1 VNTELSNSTR
11 LRRLALLA
19 AASAGAM
26 MLSVGTGHAAPTV
39 IDGAT
44 DTVPG
49 TFASPFSING
59 GLTIGASG
67 TGELE
72 VFNGAQV
79 GATSCGEIVLG
90 QNSGAKGT
98 LSVDGGATSVDDGSC
113 AIIVGQGGDGVLSL
127 TNGANLTVTNA
138 VIGCLSGSTGTAT
151 VDGSTWTDKGVL
163 TVGFA
168 GVAQLNIEGGGNVTS
183 TSGAVGGGVFSGLE
197 VTDAGSQWVMTGDLA
212 AGHDT
217 AINILN
223 GGLLQDGNFTTNV
236 GSSGTSQIEV
246 SGGNSTWTNTG
257 ALTYGGGFGS
267 TSEIEILQGGTVNAG
282 SLALGDAEI
291 TVQGAGSSFN
301 STGSTV
307 LGTNNSQAVL
317 QLQSGGAAVIG
328 GGTGNL
334 TLGIFGAQGSEGVLD
349 IGGVSLGSPVAAGTI
364 QAGVIDVATAGSQII
379 FDHTSS
385 NYIFSTPITGP
396 GQVAVYGG
404 TTTLTANESLSGEY
418 NVPGG
423 TLLIDGLSGTAAV
436 NVDGGALGGTGT
448 IGGNTAIDNN
458 ATLIGVAGQVLT
470 VNASLF
476 LENGS
481 STDVSLGAPSSNAL
495 FQVNGELVIGG
506 TLNVTDAGGFGAGTY
521 RIFNYTGSFGSN
533 GMSIGTVPNGFSASN
548 FSLQTSVAGQVN
560 LITGAGSGALSFWNG
575 TTTSSTNTVVG
586 GAGTWVLGANN
597 WTDAAG
603 DTSGP
608 WTPGLAIFEGTA
620 GNVTISNTG
629 GAIDATTV
637 QFAVTGYEVEGQTL
651 TLTGS
656 TPTIRVGDGTAAGA
670 NYVAAI
676 YATVTGTDGLIKT
689 DLGLLDLF
697 GTNTYSGG
705 TTIDAG
711 TLAVQADAGLGAAGG
726 NVTLNGGEFF
736 ADDGFDTARN
746 FVVNGA
752 SQIGVAQPAT
762 LDITGSFSGS
772 ASLGKEGLGELI
784 VSGAGGYSG
793 ALSID
798 AGTLTVNGALG
809 DAAVTVQSGAT
820 LGGDGVIGG
829 TVLVHDNGVL
839 KGLGGQTL
847 TLGGLQMTSAAD
859 MDVTLDQLSS
869 TTPLFQVNGDLTLA
883 GDLNITA
890 GATFGPGLYRL
901 IDYTGT
907 LTDNGLAIGTT
918 PSGVPAGDLTIQ
930 TSVADEVNLIYSNL
944 GPPQPIQFWNGTTT
958 SPTGAVVG
966 GAGSWKLGPTN
977 WSDANGQTS
986 GAWPGGLAIFE
997 ATPGLV
1003 TVDDSA
1009 GAIGA
1014 TGIQFAANGYV
1025 IAGGPLALNGTNPIV
1040 RVGDGTAAGASDVA
1054 TINSVLTG
1062 ADGLIKSDLG
1072 TLVLGGANSFSGGV
1086 TVMGGTLQVSADDNL
1101 GAVSG
1106 GLTFNGGGLAV
1117 TSSFTSARSLDFAG
1131 LGGIDTAT
1139 GVTLDLTGVLSG
1151 QGDWIKSG
1159 AGELELTGAGSN
1171 SGLVTLAAG
1180 ALRVDGSMPGD
1191 VVVQSGALLQ
1201 GRGQVGSI
1209 VVQSGGTLAPGDS
1222 IGTITADGKLGFAA
1236 GSIYDVELNAAGQ
1249 SDLTHATGA
1258 ADILGGTV
1266 NAIAAPGVY
1275 LLGTRYT
1282 IVTAD
1287 GGGAGAFTGLTGNL
1301 SQPFLQLSL
1310 GYDAHDVYLDVT
1322 RNGVSFCSLAET
1334 RNQCAAANGAD
1345 SLGGGAVYDAIAD
1358 SPDAASARRAFDA
1371 VSGEIHASVQDAWLD
1386 DSRFVR
1392 DAALGRLDA
1401 PGDGHVVWGQ
1411 VFTADGQFGGDGN
1424 AASLDRTL
1432 SGFLIGAD
1440 TAAGRDWRVGVLG
1453 GYTRTQLSLDARS
1466 SSAGSD
1472 DYHVGVY
1479 GGFGGGPLQIR
1490 GGAAYTWH
1498 DMTTQRGVGFDLY
1511 SETDKASAHAETGQ
1525 VFGELAW
1532 RFGGPA
1538 AHLEP
1543 FAGIAYVVLH
1553 DDAFHELGGPAA
1565 LKSDGGQ
1572 VDATFASAGLRG
1584 DVEHKVGAAVLDL
1597 RASAAWRGASGVDT
1611 PAARMAFEA
1620 GGQAFSVYGPPI
1632 GRDVVVGDVSLGAR
1646 FADRVRL
1653 SVNYDGL
1660 AGDKVRDNAVKLA
1673 LDVSF

>member
-1 VNTELSNSTR
+1 ML
-11 LRRLALLA
+11 
-19 AASAGAM
+19 SAG
-26 MLSVGTGHAAPTV
+26 GTFAAPTV

-79 GATSCGEIVLG
+79 NTTSCGEIVLG
-90 QNSGAKGT
+90 QNFGAKGT
-98 LSVDGGATSVDDGSC
+98 LSVDGAATSVDDGSC
-113 AIIVGQGGDGVLSL
+113 AIIVGQGGDGELTL
-127 TNGANLTVTNA
+127 TNGANLTVTNV
-138 VIGCLSGSTGTAT
+138 VIGCLSGSSGNVT
-151 VDGSTWTDKGVL
+151 VNGSTLTDKGVL
-163 TVGFA
+163 TAGFA
-168 GVAQLNIEGGGNVTS
+168 GEAELIVEGGGNVTS
-183 TSGAVGGGVFSGLE
+183 TAGALGGSVAAALE
-197 VTDAGSQWVMTGDLA
+197 VTGAHSQWVMTGDLA

-217 AINILN
+217 NIDVFN

-236 GSSGTSQIEV
+236 GSSGTSEIEV

-267 TSEIEILQGGTVNAG
+267 TSEIEIDQGGTVNAA
-282 SLALGDAEI
+282 SLALGDALI

-307 LGTNNSQAVL
+307 LGTNNAQAIL
-317 QLQSGGAAVIG
+317 QLQSGGEAVIG

-349 IGGVSLGSPVAAGTI
+349 IGGIGLGSPVAAGTI
-364 QAGVIDVATAGSQII
+364 QAGVIDVATAGSQLV
-379 FDHTSS
+379 FNHTST
-385 NYIFSTPITGP
+385 NYSFSVPITGP

-404 TTTLTANESLSGEY
+404 TTILTANESLTGEY
-418 NVPGG
+418 NIPGG

-448 IGGNTAIDNN
+448 IGGNTAIDNKG
-458 ATLIGVAGQVLT
+458 TLIGVAGQVLT

-481 STDVSLGAPSSNAL
+481 STDISLGAPSANAL
-495 FQVNGELVIGG
+495 FQVNGELVLGG

-521 RIFNYTGSFGSN
+521 RIFNYTGTLGSN
-533 GMSIGTVPNGFSASN
+533 GMTIGTVPNGFSASN
-548 FSLQTSVAGQVN
+548 FSIQTSVADQVN
-560 LITGAGSGALSFWNG
+560 LITGASPGALSFWNG
-575 TTTSSTNTVVG
+575 ATTSPTNTVVG
-586 GAGTWVLGANN
+586 GTGTWVLTTDN

-603 DTSGP
+603 ANSGL
-608 WTPGLAIFEGTA
+608 WTPGLAIFEGTP
-620 GNVTISNTG
+620 GNVTINDTG

-637 QFAVTGYEVEGQTL
+637 QFAVTGYQVEGGNL
-651 TLTGS
+651 TLSGP
-656 TPTIRVGDGTAAGA
+656 TPTIRVGDGTAGGA
-670 NYVAAI
+670 NYVAAV
-676 YATVTGTDGLIKT
+676 YAPVVGTNGLIKT

-711 TLAVQADAGLGAAGG
+711 TLAVQTDAGLGAAGG

-736 ADDGFDTARN
+736 ADDGFDTTRSFA
-746 FVVNGA
+746 VTAA
-752 SQIGVAQPAT
+752 SQIGVGQPGA
-762 LDITGSFSGS
+762 LDITGNLSGS
-772 ASLGKEGLGELI
+772 ASLGKEGSGEL
-784 VSGAGGYSG
+784 VLSGAGGYSG
-793 ALSID
+793 ALSVD
-798 AGTLTVNGALG
+798 AGLLTVNGSLG
-809 DAAVTVQSGAT
+809 DAAVTVQGGAT
-820 LGGDGVIGG
+820 LGGAGVIGG
-829 TVLVHDNGVL
+829 IVQVRDNGIVQ
-839 KGLGGQTL
+839 GGSGQTL
-847 TLGGLQMTSAAD
+847 TLSGLQMTSAAD
-859 MDVTLDQLSS
+859 MNVSLAGLPSS
-869 TTPLFQVNGDLTLA
+869 TPLFQVNGDLTLA
-883 GDLNITA
+883 GDLNVA
-890 GATFGPGLYRL
+890 DGGGFGPGVYRL

-907 LTDNGLAIGTT
+907 LTDNGMSIGTT
-918 PSGVPAGDLTIQ
+918 PAGVPANDLTIQ
-930 TSVADEVNLIYSNL
+930 TSVADEVNLVYANL

-966 GAGSWKLGPTN
+966 GAGNWRLGPTN
-977 WSDANGQTS
+977 WTDANGQVS

-997 ATPGLV
+997 GTPGLV
-1003 TVDDSA
+1003 TIDDSA
-1009 GAIGA
+1009 GSIGA

-1025 IAGGPLALNGTNPIV
+1025 VAGGPLALNGADPVV
-1040 RVGDGTAAGASDVA
+1040 RVGDGTAGGASDVA
-1054 TINSVLTG
+1054 TINAVLTG
-1062 ADGLIKSDLG
+1062 ANGLIKTDLG
-1072 TLVLGGANSFSGGV
+1072 TLILGGANSFTGGV

-1101 GAVSG
+1101 GAASG
-1106 GLTFNGGGLAV
+1106 GVTFNGGGLAV
-1117 TSSFTSARSLDFAG
+1117 TSSFTSARSLDFTG
-1131 LGGIDTAT
+1131 LGGIDTAA

-1151 QGDWIKSG
+1151 PGDWTKSG
-1159 AGELELTGAGSN
+1159 AGELELTGVSSN

-1180 ALRVDGSMPGD
+1180 TLRVDGSMPGD
-1191 VVVQSGALLQ
+1191 VVVQSGALLK
-1201 GRGQVGSI
+1201 GHGAVGSI

-1222 IGTITADGKLGFAA
+1222 IGTITANGKLGFAA

-1249 SDLTHATGA
+1249 SDLTHATGV

-1287 GGGAGAFTGLTGNL
+1287 GGGSGAFTDLTGGNL

-1322 RNGVSFCSLAET
+1322 RNGASFCSLAAT

-1345 SLGGGAVYDAIAD
+1345 SLGGGPVYAAIAD
-1358 SPDAASARRAFDA
+1358 STDAASARRAFDA

-1424 AASLDRTL
+1424 AASLSRTL
-1432 SGFLIGAD
+1432 SGFLLGAD

-1479 GGFGGGPLQIR
+1479 GGLGGGPLKLR
-1490 GGAAYTWH
+1490 AGAAYTWH

-1543 FAGIAYVVLH
+1543 FAGVAYVSLH
-1553 DDAFHELGGPAA
+1553 DDAFRETGGPAA
-1565 LKSDGGQ
+1565 LKSNGGQ
-1572 VDATFASAGLRG
+1572 VDATFASIGLRG
-1584 DVEHKVGAAVLDL
+1584 DVEHKAGAAVLDL
-1597 RASAAWRGASGVDT
+1597 RGSVAWRGASGVDT
-1611 PAARMAFEA
+1611 PSARMAFEA

-1646 FADRVRL
+1646 FTERARL
-1653 SVNYDGL
+1653 SINYDGL
-1660 AGDKVRDNAVKLA
+1660 GGDKVRDNAVKLA